1 MVPLYLFERYGEKG
15 KKPGFY
21 SQAVIASFFS
31 LIMCPL
37 TLFFLF
43 FIFLFFYFYFSY
55 FLIMSLNF
63 KCQCFFNVKKKKELI
78 SLC

>member
-37 TLFFLF
+37 TLFFFIFYF
-43 FIFLFFYFYFSY
+43 FVFLFLFF
-55 FLIMSLNF
+55 L
-63 KCQCFFNVKKKKELI
+63 FFDHVP
-78 SLC
+78 